1 MKKVI
6 TTGIGGRS
14 FTINEDAYG
23 RLESYL
29 NNFRAHLKDVSK
41 DEVMDELESRIADI
55 FYSEVGDSTRVI
67 DLELVQK
74 VVAQLGMPDGSDS
87 SAEYTAAPGSS
98 SASNL
103 QRKLYRDTDD
113 VRIAGVCS
121 GLSLYFGIDTALM
134 RIIMLVALIAG
145 SAGFWI
151 YVILWIA
158 VPKALTPAQKCELRG
173 LAPTASNMAKFST
186 TKSK

>member
-29 NNFRAHLKDVSK
+29 NTFRAHVKDVSK
-41 DEVMDELESRIADI
+41 DEVMDDLESRIADI
-55 FYSEVGDSTRVI
+55 FYEEVNDSARVV

-74 VVAQLGMPDGSDS
+74 VIAQLGMPDGSDTS
-87 SAEYTAAPGSS
+87 ECEENVNATH
-98 SASNL
+98 
-103 QRKLYRDTDD
+103 KLYRDTDD

-121 GLSLYFGIDTALM
+121 GLALYFGIDTALV
-134 RIIMLVALIAG
+134 RIIMLAALLLG

-158 VPKALTPAQKCELRG
+158 VPKADTAARKCELRG
-173 LAPTASNMAKFST
+173 IAPTASNLAKFSSY
-186 TKSK
+186 KKQ

>member
-14 FTINEDAYG
+14 FTINEDAYQ
-23 RLESYL
+23 RLDSYL

-67 DLELVQK
+67 DLEIVEK
-74 VVAQLGMPDGSDS
+74 VISQLGMPDGSDS
-87 SAEYTAAPGSS
+87 SAKADADENRNQDSI
-98 SASNL
+98 
-103 QRKLYRDTDD
+103 RRLYRDTDD

-121 GLSLYFGIDTALM
+121 GLALYFGIDTALV

-145 SAGFWI
+145 SVGFWL

-158 VPKALTPAQKCELRG
+158 VPKATTPAQKCELRG
-173 LAPTASNMAKFST
+173 IAPTASNMAKFST
-186 TKSK
+186 YNNKK

>member
-14 FTINEDAYG
+14 FIINEDAYG

-29 NNFRAHLKDVSK
+29 NTFRAHVKDVSK
-41 DEVMDELESRIADI
+41 DEVMDELENRIADI
-55 FYSEVGDSTRVI
+55 FYTEVGDSGRVI
-67 DLELVQK
+67 DLDMVQK
-74 VVAQLGMPDGSDS
+74 VIAQLGMPDGSDS
-87 SAEYTAAPGSS
+87 SASAYEPQAAPGTP
-98 SASNL
+98 A
-103 QRKLYRDTDD
+103 RKLYRDTDD

-121 GLSLYFGIDTALM
+121 GLALYFGVDTALV
-134 RIIMLVALIAG
+134 RIIMLVALIVG

-173 LAPTASNMAKFST
+173 LAPTASNLAKFST
-186 TKSK
+186 FKK

>member
-23 RLESYL
+23 RLDSYL

-55 FYSEVGDSTRVI
+55 FYTEVGDSPRVI
-67 DLELVQK
+67 DVELVEK
-74 VVAQLGMPDGSDS
+74 VISQLGMPDGSDT
-87 SAEYTAAPGSS
+87 SATAAAAEDNPK
-98 SASNL
+98 AI
-103 QRKLYRDTDD
+103 RRLYRDTDD
-113 VRIAGVCS
+113 VRIAGICS
-121 GLSLYFGIDTALM
+121 GLALYFGIDTALM

-158 VPKALTPAQKCELRG
+158 VPKATTPAQKCELRG
-173 LAPTASNMAKFST
+173 LAPTASNMAKFSST
-186 TKSK
+186 YNKK

>member
-6 TTGIGGRS
+6 SAGIGGRS
-14 FTINEDAYG
+14 FTINDDAYA

-29 NNFRAHLKDVSK
+29 VLFREHLRQTGT
-41 DEVMDELESRIADI
+41 DEVMDELESRIADL
-55 FYSEVGDSTRVI
+55 FYESVGDSTRVV
-67 DLELVQK
+67 DLELVEK
-74 VVAQLGMPDGSDS
+74 VISQLGMPDGSS
-87 SAEYTAAPGSS
+87 TTAQTTGKTEKGV
-98 SASNL
+98 
-103 QRKLYRDTDD
+103 RKLYRDTDD

-121 GLSLYFGIDTALM
+121 GLGLYFGIDVALM

-158 VPKALTPAQKCELRG
+158 VPKAVTAAQKCELRG
-173 LAPTASNMAKFST
+173 LAPTAENLAKFSSY
-186 TKSK
+186 KK